1 MKKEIFESQKK
12 IYHYMRRK
20 ALNYEHYY
28 SPEIQSYQE
37 NYEQFSLRPFESATI
52 EELYETVFVSDIIY
66 LGDFHTFDQN
76 LKNFLRLTQNCIQQK
91 IPLCFALEMLMPDHI
106 ESVDA
111 YFQGD
116 ITELEFL
123 ENIKYH
129 DSWRFPWTHYK
140 KIFELAKKFKIPVVG
155 LGSKGNIKSRDEKAA
170 ALIVQTKKKL
180 PNHQIFVFFGEY
192 HIVPNKLPALV
203 QKKIK
208 VSKFLHKIDYV
219 IIHQNLEGPYW
230 KIVQNLKSLK
240 SYKILKFNKNEY
252 CIISSPPWM
261 KYESMCYWYENL
273 MDDPDYDIHEYIIE
287 NGLKIFTGTT
297 QENFELICKHI
308 IKNFKLKIDQD
319 ELNYNIYDHSQL
331 EFIENEINSLLAGSL
346 RDFYLQLIESNQS
359 FIIPKSNRLYCS
371 NYSINRLAKLAS
383 LYLLSLNRP
392 HDIHTKLR
400 QKSFFFYY
408 FLHQCMISYFWAK
421 SINPYL
427 KCNLYADIKKKLK
440 KGPFINQQNG
450 LYLSKLYFDDR
461 TDFLK
466 TLPKLDF
473 YQLYEIATTC
483 GEILGENLYLYI
495 HRCDEKKALALIHRV
510 IKKCPETKEEWK
522 TFEKKIIAKAQ
533 FKEQE
538 KTFF

>member
-20 ALNYEHYY
+20 ALNYEHYF

-37 NYEQFSLRPFESATI
+37 NHEQYSHRPFETSSL
-52 EELYETVFVSDIIY
+52 EELYESVFTSDIIY

-76 LKNFLRLTQNCIQQK
+76 LKNFLRLTQRCIAAQ
-91 IPLCFALEMLMPDHI
+91 IPLCFALEMLTQDHLKY
-106 ESVDA
+106 VHA
-111 YFQGD
+111 YFSGD

-123 ENIKYH
+123 ESIKYH

-140 KIFELAKKFKIPVVG
+140 KIFELAKLHDISIVG

-170 ALIVQTKKKL
+170 SLIVQTKKKY
-180 PNHQIFVFFGEY
+180 PNLQIFVFFGEY
-192 HIVPNKLPALV
+192 HIVPNKLPLLV
-203 QKKIK
+203 EKKIK
-208 VSKFLHKIDYV
+208 ACKFKHKIDYL
-219 IIHQNLEGPYW
+219 IIHQNLESPYW
-230 KIVQNLKSLK
+230 RIVQNHKSLK
-240 SYKILKFNKNEY
+240 TYKILKFNNKEF

-308 IKNFKLKIDQD
+308 IKNFKLKINENDLD
-319 ELNYNIYDHSQL
+319 YNIYDHSNL
-331 EFIENEINSLLAGSL
+331 EFIESEIESHLPGNLKY
-346 RDFYLQLIESNQS
+346 FFKHLIETNQS
-359 FIIPKSNRLYCS
+359 FIIPKTNRLYCS
-371 NYSINRLAKLAS
+371 NYSINRLTKLAS
-383 LYLLSLNRP
+383 LFLLSLYGQK
-392 HDIHTKLR
+392 DIDLLINNKLN
-400 QKSFFFYY
+400 FFYY
-408 FLHQCMISYFWAK
+408 FLHQKMISYFWAK

-440 KGPFINQQNG
+440 KGPFLNQQNG
-450 LYLSKLYFDDR
+450 LFLSKVYFDNR
-461 TDFLK
+461 MELLK
-466 TLPKLDF
+466 TIPKLDF
-473 YQLYEIATTC
+473 YLIYEIATTC

-495 HRCDEKKALALIHRV
+495 HRCDEKKALQLIHKI
-510 IKKCPETKEEWK
+510 IKKIPLKKEEWIK
-522 TFEKKIIAKAQ
+522 FEKKMISKSH